1 MDGLSANLLEDEETL
16 ELILD
21 DGSEERLLIEALE
34 LAGALARLEEGE
46 VIDPDEFGLDSEEL
60 EEIEESPSWTR
71 RPRTPEGGTYTA
83 AEATLIEP
91 EGILVL
97 RRLLYPGEDTL
108 EITTPSGAVYLFDYP
123 EVLEYL
129 RPLLPR

>member
-71 RPRTPEGGTYTA
+71 RTRTPEGGTYTA

>member
-71 RPRTPEGGTYTA
+71 RTRTPEGGAYTA